1 MNIILLNLKVLPLR
15 LCQRG
20 GGRLQWMFSKC
31 GHKQSQSVFRSPSL
45 TAEVTTVIIQPTTFH
60 ISQNQKP
67 ILLLAGCERLRRLL
81 DKIFLWELSN
91 KNPNFQEINKRDFFQ
106 WKELITDPLWHE
118 NEVNSV
124 KNSQDVI
131 SPLSHLP
138 SPSPPSWERREGPAG
153 GRWDS
158 LTVWLAPP
166 QLNFSFVRVGKVL
179 PVYLMGRKWFS
190 VRNWSGKWICH
201 FFYSQKLI
209 VLFFWILSR
218 LEPWIIHHFMKIW
231 HKMNDPIIKH
241 SPL

>member
-1 MNIILLNLKVLPLR
+1 MIHINLLISIWKSTTFNISAINSKYQNTRPQSISTSAALEMNQRENHLNIILLNLKVLPLR

-31 GHKQSQSVFRSPSL
+31 GHKQSQSVFRSLSL

-106 WKELITDPLWHE
+106 WKELITDPHWHE
-118 NEVNSV
+118 YEVNSV

-131 SPLSHLP
+131 SHLSHLP

-153 GRWDS
+153 GRWESDS
-158 LTVWLAPP
+158 LTGASSIE
-166 QLNFSFVRVGKVL
+166 F
-179 PVYLMGRKWFS
+179 
-190 VRNWSGKWICH
+190 
-201 FFYSQKLI
+201 
-209 VLFFWILSR
+209 
-218 LEPWIIHHFMKIW
+218 
-231 HKMNDPIIKH
+231 
-241 SPL
+241 